1 MADETLRGVELAH
14 RYADL
19 EDVRLHYVEAGEGP
33 LVVLL
38 HGFPQF
44 WYEWRH
50 QIPALAEAGFRVV
63 APDMR
68 GYNLSDKP
76 SRVSDYRV
84 ELLARDVERLIL
96 TCGEQTA
103 AVVGH
108 DWGAIVA
115 WIAAMRHPGRVGRLA
130 ILNVPHPAR
139 FLDGLLSPL
148 QLLRSS
154 YMFFFQIPWL
164 PEEVIRAGD
173 FALLRSALR
182 GDPVRSGAF
191 IAKDVERYVRAMARP
206 GALTASLNYYR
217 ALLRNPWETRAL
229 LERIEAP
236 VLVIWGERDRYL
248 SRRLAEPPPL
258 WVPNLLRV
266 ERLAD
271 ASHWVAEDRPQ
282 EVNALLLDFLRSPI
296 LPPSRANFPSSYFT
310 PWWSQ
315 PGRGKWL
322 QSS

>member
-1 MADETLRGVELAH
+1 MADESLHRVELAH
-14 RYADL
+14 HYANL
-19 EDVRLHYVEAGEGP
+19 GDVRLHYVEAGGGA
-33 LVVLL
+33 LRLLL

-50 QIPALAEAGFRVV
+50 QLPALVEAGFRVV

-76 SRVSDYRV
+76 PGVRAYRV

-96 TCGEQTA
+96 ACGERTA
-103 AVVGH
+103 SVVRH

-115 WIAAMRHPGRVGRLA
+115 WFAAMRHPERVRRLA

-139 FLDGLLSPL
+139 FLDGLLSPG

-154 YMFFFQIPWL
+154 YMFFFQIPRL
-164 PEEVIRAGD
+164 PEAVIRAGD
-173 FALLRSALR
+173 FALLRSVFR
-182 GDPVRSGAF
+182 RDPERSGVFTAEE
-191 IAKDVERYVRAMARP
+191 IERYVEAMAQP
-206 GALTASLNYYR
+206 GALTATLNYYR
-217 ALLRNPWETRAL
+217 ALLSSPREMGAL

-236 VLVIWGERDRYL
+236 ALVIWGERDRSL
-248 SRRLAEPPPL
+248 SRRLADPPRL

-266 ERLAD
+266 ERLRE

-282 EVNALLLDFLRSPI
+282 EVNSLLLDFLSNPLAALLR
-296 LPPSRANFPSSYFT
+296 
-310 PWWSQ
+310 
-315 PGRGKWL
+315 
-322 QSS
+322 